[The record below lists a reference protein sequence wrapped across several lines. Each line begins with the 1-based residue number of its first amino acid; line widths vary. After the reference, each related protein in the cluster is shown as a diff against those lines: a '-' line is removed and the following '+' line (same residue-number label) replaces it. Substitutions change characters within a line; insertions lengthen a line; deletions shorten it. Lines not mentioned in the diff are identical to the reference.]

1 MTQDFNCCCC
11 LVPNSWLFAT
21 PWTVACQSPLSTGF
35 CRQEYWRGFPFP
47 FPGDL
52 LNLGT
57 DRQILYQ
64 WATSEAP
71 CFNCC
76 LFTKLSLTL
85 FQPHGL
91 WEDCF
96 LIPPLCFFKKI
107 FIRVA
112 DFQCCVTFC
121 CAANWLSQ
129 LYVYTDIHTYTY
141 SFLEFFSHIGH

>member
-1 MTQDFNCCCC
+1 M
-11 LVPNSWLFAT
+11 LLIVPNSWLFAT
-21 PWTVACQSPLSTGF
+21 PWTVTCQSPLSMRF

-52 LNLGT
+52 LNPGI

-64 WATSEAP
+64 WATWEAP
-71 CFNCC
+71 GFNCC
-76 LFTKLSLTL
+76 LFTKLCLTL
-85 FQPHGL
+85 LQPHGL

-96 LIPPLCFFKKI
+96 LILPLCFFFFLI

-121 CAANWLSQ
+121 CAANWPSQ
-129 LYVYTDIHTYTY
+129 LCSHIIHTHTHTY
-141 SFLEFFSHIGH
+141 SFLDFSHIGH